1 MQKRHVKLKYS
12 SNKRLV
18 TVRRSQLP
26 VLREFHVSG
35 IYIFEI
41 EQYNFKLQKPKI
53 FFSKKCP
60 LVGGMAVST
69 LLITRT
75 DLDN

>member
-18 TVRRSQLP
+18 TVRSQLP
-26 VLREFHVSG
+26 YYGNSKSREFTYLRLNNTISS
-35 IYIFEI
+35 F
-41 EQYNFKLQKPKI
+41 KPKI
-53 FFSKKCP
+53 FFSKKLP
-60 LVGGMAVST
+60 LVGGMAVTTSV
-69 LLITRT
+69 ITRT